1 MPARRAHGGA
11 SANTSENPAEAAPNP
26 GLSEALNA
34 QCYFSMAAPSVA
46 VGQHIAVELHTY
58 NGSDTLGS
66 MTVEQANSAARAK
79 RALLTLGGW
88 WVAAVISAL
97 VPFAHWVLV
106 PTLFLLGPVMAAFAL
121 SRDRVVR
128 DGVGTCPTCAAAVT
142 FAGASRPESFSTTC
156 PACGL
161 TITITVVVDSR
172 RTIPGAAMT
181 GAADM
186 AEEADD
192 TTETD
197 VATLAAAAE
206 TPQTHSDA
214 R

>member
-1 MPARRAHGGA
+1 
-11 SANTSENPAEAAPNP
+11 
-26 GLSEALNA
+26 
-34 QCYFSMAAPSVA
+34 MAAPSVA
-46 VGQHIAVELHTY
+46 VGQPIAVELHTY

-66 MTVEQANSAARAK
+66 MTVEQANSGARAK

-128 DGVGTCPTCAAAVT
+128 DGVGTCPTCASAVT

-161 TITITVVVDSR
+161 TITITAAENAGR
-172 RTIPGAAMT
+172 ATPGAGIT
-181 GAADM
+181 GAADT
-186 AEEADD
+186 AEETDATKETAV
-192 TTETD
+192 TTPT
-197 VATLAAAAE
+197 AAAE
-206 TPQTHSDA
+206 TPRTHSDA